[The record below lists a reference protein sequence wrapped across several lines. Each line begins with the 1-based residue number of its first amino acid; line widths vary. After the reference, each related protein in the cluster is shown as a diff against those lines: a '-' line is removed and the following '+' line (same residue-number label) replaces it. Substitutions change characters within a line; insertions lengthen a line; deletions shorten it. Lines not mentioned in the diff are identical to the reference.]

1 MKTCN
6 TMALSAGTILNAAI
20 CTIHS
25 KHETS
30 FIFSI
35 FLRFGYIDLNMNNLK
50 FFQIE
55 SKNLLDEMFLKS
67 IAVDFYNYVFVLI
80 ITFLFN
86 AYL

>member
-1 MKTCN
+1 
-6 TMALSAGTILNAAI
+6 MALLAGTIFNAAI

-35 FLRFGYIDLNMNNLK
+35 FLMFGFIDLKRNDLK

-55 SKNLLDEMFLKS
+55 SKNLLDEMLLKS
-67 IAVDFYNYVFVLI
+67 LAVDFYNNVFVLI
-80 ITFLFN
+80 VTFLFN